1 MNLYTDV
8 NLKQNEVQFAVIH
21 PLANAPSGVEG
32 QVYYN
37 TTDDTL
43 YMHDGTQWKPVGVRY
58 EIEYGQATDSI
69 ALNLVG
75 SDGNTDTVYLK
86 GAGGAT
92 LSVNGDTLTITS
104 KDYPIGTKSQLET
117 GTSQSESV
125 WTPEILHDYVMDRI
139 GEIPADQ
146 FLDLNKTEFVQNF
159 SWSAVLYPGSTD
171 PNLDGKPVLVLA
183 LTDGDTTAYS
193 FLNME
198 SLISAYTGTAP
209 INVNGSVISLDDS
222 GATAGS
228 FGDANNM
235 TPSWG
240 ESFKALFAT
249 INSKGLATLVS
260 EHNVTIPDTV
270 ASATSKGLMSAEDK
284 QKLDLL
290 SPISYTQVTG
300 KPTGNQEPDFG
311 DTVTV
316 SQISQATSGQVSA
329 LDRTIKIPDTL
340 ASDTNDGLMS
350 AADKD
355 KLDNVDDIYN
365 TECGDIVTIDDAQP
379 DSDVTSLQV
388 TLEPV
393 QDNEYDSVW
402 SGGNGK
408 NKLPNTLTS
417 ITLEGVTATV
427 NSDGSVTVNGTPS
440 GSSRV
445 AFAINSAFTVTDNT
459 MILNGCPSGGGSN
472 KYELMAFANN
482 VGLDDYGSGVSL
494 SGFANGTSVQ
504 IMLIIRVGY
513 TANNLVFKPMIR
525 KSTESADYEPYSNI
539 CPITGHDSVGA
550 NVTGKNLLS
559 PAYARN
565 QDVTTNGIHQ
575 VINADGSITLTG
587 TNTSS
592 TANAFFNY
600 SFNAT
605 VASAQPLD
613 EFVGKQVIFNC
624 LGLSSDIVFALNYF
638 RTDGSYGSII
648 SPSDTTSSEDRTFTV
663 PNNCAGLRFF
673 IAVRPSAATDVTLYP
688 MLRLATDTDPTWKP
702 YTGSTYTATLPQTVY
717 GGNAELVG
725 GTGKSTMASVDLG
738 TLTWNMSTRYFSAN
752 LGNAKIVHPDTICN
766 GLCSQYNAE
775 TFSRMWNNYSTLD
788 GVFSISDGTDAYVRI
803 RDTRYATAADFKTA
817 MSGVQLVYE
826 LATPTDLTFTPQS
839 ITLHEGAN
847 NVWSEQGDV
856 CVSYIKDR
864 GELGEFIADT
874 QKNAFRNFV
883 DGNAS
888 GSVRGI
894 NTTEED
900 DNYSLGYSAFAQGEF
915 TEASGDCS
923 HAEGEY
929 TTASEIAAHAEGYN
943 TQATKSYTHAEG
955 YSTTASYESAHAE
968 GDSTTASRKATHAE
982 GKQTTASSDYAH
994 AEGLQSTA
1002 SGKASHAEGA
1012 ESQAVAEDSH
1022 AEGYSTVASSRATHA
1037 EGYDTTVQSGMGSHA
1052 EGYQTLVNVN
1062 NTGGYGAHA
1071 EGYLTQATTGH
1082 GAHAEGESTTAGGY
1096 SSHAEGYG
1104 TSVTAVASVGA
1115 HAEGYETIAEQDGA
1129 HAEGKSTRAA
1139 GIAAHAEGLGTKARS
1154 PYQHVF
1160 GRYNQE
1166 DTEERYVE
1174 LVGNGTSSARSNARS
1189 LDWYGNEILAGKL
1202 TVGTDPVYNKDV
1214 TTKQYVDARVPTPY
1228 TRTLSASGWSASNTQ
1243 TVNITGLT
1251 TSSTVIVSPDPT
1263 SMDDYVSA
1271 GVKCTAQA
1279 AGYLTFTCDTVPT
1292 ANLTVN
1298 ILVVG

>member
-209 INVNGSVISLDDS
+209 INVNGSNISLNDS

-290 SPISYTQVTG
+290 NPISYNQVTG
-300 KPTGNQEPDFG
+300 KPTSDQEPDFG

-316 SQISQATSGQVSA
+316 SQISQASSGQVSA

-350 AADKD
+350 AEDKD

-365 TECGDIVTIDDAQP
+365 TECGDIVTIDDAQS

-393 QDNEYDSVW
+393 QDNDYDSVW
-402 SGGNGK
+402 TGGNGK
-408 NKLPNTLTS
+408 NKLKNTLSST
-417 ITLEGVTATV
+417 TYRGVTFTV
-427 NSDGSVTVNGTPS
+427 NSDGSIT
-440 GSSRV
+440 
-445 AFAINSAFTVTDNT
+445 
-459 MILNGCPSGGGSN
+459 
-472 KYELMAFANN
+472 
-482 VGLDDYGSGVSL
+482 
-494 SGFANGTSVQ
+494 ANGTATGGDANVGIPIDTSKVYGDLYFNAAYNGSDATYNAYVIDQ
-504 IMLIIRVGY
+504 TAGGRAYQWNGTTRSINGYKPFSQVKIIQGNTVILYVRVMNGQ
-513 TANNLVFKPMIR
+513 TVNNLTFYPMICE
-525 KSTESADYEPYSNI
+525 STETNTDFEPYSNI

-550 NVTGKNLLS
+550 NVTGINQWDEEWEVGGYSETTGQKGINNGNIRSKNYFPVL
-559 PAYARN
+559 P
-565 QDVTTNGIHQ
+565 
-575 VINADGSITLTG
+575 
-587 TNTSS
+587 NTSYHKTILATGQRLRVFYYDGDKNYIDFNTAQS
-592 TANAFFNY
+592 TFTTPANCY
-600 SFNAT
+600 YMT
-605 VASAQPLD
+605 
-613 EFVGKQVIFNC
+613 
-624 LGLSSDIVFALNYF
+624 LGTID
-638 RTDGSYGSII
+638 SYGDTYNNDISINY
-648 SPSDTTSSEDRTFTV
+648 P
-663 PNNCAGLRFF
+663 
-673 IAVRPSAATDVTLYP
+673 ATDHDYH
-688 MLRLATDTDPTWKP
+688 A

-717 GGNAELVG
+717 GGDAELVG
-725 GTGKSTMASVDLG
+725 GTGKSERVLVTYDGSADEEWTLNGSQGVYIFVPQEYRVSSKPFISNKYPVFAAGQATILPYGQMCWNSAYTAIQIKDSRGMDVASFRAL
-738 TLTWNMSTRYFSAN
+738 L
-752 LGNAKIVHPDTICN
+752 
-766 GLCSQYNAE
+766 AE
-775 TFSRMWNNYSTLD
+775 NPLEVLYWT
-788 GVFSISDGTDAYVRI
+788 
-803 RDTRYATAADFKTA
+803 K
-817 MSGVQLVYE
+817 
-826 LATPTDLTFTPQS
+826 TPTDLSFTPQS
-839 ITLHEGAN
+839 ITLNEGTN

-856 CVSYIKDR
+856 CVSYLKER

-874 QKNAFRNFV
+874 QRAIK
-883 DGNAS
+883 DT
-888 GSVRGI
+888 VRSI
-894 NTTEED
+894 QVTLE
-900 DNYSLGYSAFAQGEF
+900 SANW
-915 TEASGDCS
+915 SN
-923 HAEGEY
+923 
-929 TTASEIAAHAEGYN
+929 N
-943 TQATKSYTHAEG
+943 TQAVTVEG
-955 YSTTASYESAHAE
+955 VDGDVIIAPDPASLN
-968 GDSTTASRKATHAE
+968 D
-982 GKQTTASSDYAH
+982 
-994 AEGLQSTA
+994 
-1002 SGKASHAEGA
+1002 
-1012 ESQAVAEDSH
+1012 
-1022 AEGYSTVASSRATHA
+1022 
-1037 EGYDTTVQSGMGSHA
+1037 
-1052 EGYQTLVNVN
+1052 
-1062 NTGGYGAHA
+1062 
-1071 EGYLTQATTGH
+1071 
-1082 GAHAEGESTTAGGY
+1082 
-1096 SSHAEGYG
+1096 
-1104 TSVTAVASVGA
+1104 
-1115 HAEGYETIAEQDGA
+1115 
-1129 HAEGKSTRAA
+1129 
-1139 GIAAHAEGLGTKARS
+1139 
-1154 PYQHVF
+1154 
-1160 GRYNQE
+1160 
-1166 DTEERYVE
+1166 
-1174 LVGNGTSSARSNARS
+1174 
-1189 LDWYGNEILAGKL
+1189 
-1202 TVGTDPVYNKDV
+1202 
-1214 TTKQYVDARVPTPY
+1214 YVDA
-1228 TRTLSASGWSASNTQ
+1228 G
-1243 TVNITGLT
+1243 
-1251 TSSTVIVSPDPT
+1251 IV
-1263 SMDDYVSA
+1263 
-1271 GVKCTAQA
+1271 CTAQ
-1279 AGYLTFTCDTVPT
+1279 GVDSLTFTCDTTPT
-1292 ANLTVN
+1292 TDITVN
-1298 ILVVG
+1298 ILIMR